1 MSQSSSE
8 PNAIL
13 IVDDQPANLGVL
25 SELLDNAGFEVLVA
39 TDGMSAISKMQYVRP
54 DLILLDIMMPEVDG
68 FEICKILKNDPA
80 TAEVPVIFMSAL
92 SDSVDKVKG
101 LSIGAVDYITK
112 PFQQEEVLARIKL
125 HLKISSLMRKLEN
138 QNTILD
144 QLVEERTAKL
154 NQTVNDLK
162 QAQIQL
168 IQGEK
173 MSSLGQ
179 LVAGVAHEINNPINF
194 IYGNLFHAN
203 EYTQN
208 LLEILQIYQAKYQ
221 DCDPEIADKLND
233 FDLDFVLEDL
243 PKILK
248 SMRVGAERIREIV
261 LSLRNFSRVD
271 EAEIKEVELHS
282 GIDSTLMILA
292 HRLKANAD
300 NPGIEI
306 IKEYG
311 QIPLIECY
319 PGQLNQV
326 IMNLLA
332 NAIDAIDEFG
342 QKQKT
347 ARIAIKQGTIA
358 IRTEIINT
366 DWVAIAIKDSGSG
379 MTEEVKSKI
388 FNPFFTTKPIGK
400 GTGMGLAISYS
411 IVTEK
416 HGGNLKCI
424 SAPGEGTEFIIEL
437 PVKQKN

>member
-125 HLKISSLMRKLEN
+125 HLKISSLMKKLED

-208 LLEILQIYQAKYQ
+208 LLEILQIYQSKYQ

-233 FDLDFVLEDL
+233 FDLDFILEDL

-342 QKQKT
+342 QKQKA

-437 PVKQKN
+437 PVKQKI

>member
-1 MSQSSSE
+1 MSQPSSE

-101 LSIGAVDYITK
+101 LSIEAVDYITK

-138 QNTILD
+138 QNIILD
-144 QLVEERTAKL
+144 QLVEDRTAKL
-154 NQTVNDLK
+154 NQTINDLK

-233 FDLDFVLEDL
+233 FDLDFILEDL

-248 SMRVGAERIREIV
+248 SMRVGAERIREII

-271 EAEIKEVELHS
+271 EAEIKEVEIHS

-292 HRLKANAD
+292 HRIKANAD

-311 QIPLIECY
+311 QIPL
-319 PGQLNQV
+319 
-326 IMNLLA
+326 
-332 NAIDAIDEFG
+332 
-342 QKQKT
+342 
-347 ARIAIKQGTIA
+347 
-358 IRTEIINT
+358 
-366 DWVAIAIKDSGSG
+366 
-379 MTEEVKSKI
+379 
-388 FNPFFTTKPIGK
+388 
-400 GTGMGLAISYS
+400 
-411 IVTEK
+411 
-416 HGGNLKCI
+416 
-424 SAPGEGTEFIIEL
+424 
-437 PVKQKN
+437 